1 MTSSKI
7 WLVATAVLAIVFLG
21 LFGAGYTWQGAICFL
36 AAIFSSLWGLAALED
51 EIKEANIN
59 W

>member
-21 LFGAGYTWQGAICFL
+21 LFGAGYMWQGATCL
-36 AAIFSSLWGLAALED
+36 LVAVFSSLWGLAVLED
-51 EIKEANIN
+51 EHKEANIN